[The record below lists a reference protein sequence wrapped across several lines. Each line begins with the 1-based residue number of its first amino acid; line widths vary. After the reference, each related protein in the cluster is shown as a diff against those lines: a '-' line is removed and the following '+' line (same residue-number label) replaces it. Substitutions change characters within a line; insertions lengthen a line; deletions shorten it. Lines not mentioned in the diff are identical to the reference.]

1 MKGGRVLIT
10 KSDPNFFH
18 ILLSKAGKNIV
29 ANDIRH
35 LRFRSRGMINFEEAA
50 QAVAGI
56 SLDRDQIRA
65 FESYLDFLLE
75 WNQRIN
81 LTAIT
86 DPEEIW
92 RKHFLDS
99 LSCLKAIP
107 GSCDLRLIDIG
118 TGAGFPGIPLKI
130 AVPEIQLTL
139 VDSVGKKAEFCR
151 LLSAHLRLRDVTI
164 LHARAEEV
172 GVDPRHRE
180 QYDGAVARAV
190 ARLPVLAEYLLPLV
204 KVGGW
209 ALAQKGESGPQELEA
224 AAAAVRL
231 LGGAPEKIVPVE
243 YAGVAEKRFLI
254 LLGKRSP
261 TPSKYPRR
269 AGAASKKPLGE

>member
-1 MKGGRVLIT
+1 M
-10 KSDPNFFH
+10 
-18 ILLSKAGKNIV
+18 
-29 ANDIRH
+29 ND
-35 LRFRSRGMINFEEAA
+35 FPEA
-50 QAVAGI
+50 VKTIAGI

-86 DPEEIW
+86 DPDEIW
-92 RKHFLDS
+92 IKHFLDS
-99 LSCLKAIP
+99 LSCLKVIP
-107 GSCDLRLIDIG
+107 RSRDMRIVDVG

-139 VDSVGKKAEFCR
+139 VEAVGKKAEFCK
-151 LLSAHLRLRDVTI
+151 LLAGHLQLRSITI
-164 LHARAEEV
+164 LHARAEEL
-172 GVDPRHRE
+172 GCDPQQRE

-190 ARLPVLAEYLLPLV
+190 ARLPVLAEYLLPMV

-209 ALAQKGESGPQELEA
+209 ALSQKGESGPQEMEA
-224 AAAAVRL
+224 AAGAVRL
-231 LGGAPEKIVPVE
+231 LGGVLETIVPVE
-243 YAGVAEKRFLI
+243 LPGIAEKRFLI
-254 LLGKRSP
+254 LLKKQSA

-269 AGAASKKPLGE
+269 AGAASKKPLG

>member
-1 MKGGRVLIT
+1 M
-10 KSDPNFFH
+10 
-18 ILLSKAGKNIV
+18 
-29 ANDIRH
+29 ND
-35 LRFRSRGMINFEEAA
+35 FPEVVK
-50 QAVAGI
+50 AVAGF
-56 SLDRDQIRA
+56 SLDRDQIRT

-86 DPEEIW
+86 DRDEIW

-99 LSCLKAIP
+99 LSCLKVIP
-107 GSCDLRLIDIG
+107 RAGSLRIIDVG

-130 AVPEIQLTL
+130 AVPDIQLTL
-139 VDSVGKKAEFCR
+139 VESVGKKAEFCR
-151 LLSAHLRLRDVTI
+151 LLSAQLKLRGVTI
-164 LHARAEEV
+164 LHARAEEI
-172 GVDPRHRE
+172 GCDPRHRE

-209 ALAQKGESGPQELEA
+209 ALAQKGESGPQEMDA
-224 AAAAVRL
+224 AAGAARL
-231 LGGAPEKIVPVE
+231 LGGAPEHIVPVDLP
-243 YAGVAEKRFLI
+243 GIAEKRFLI
-254 LLGKRSP
+254 LLRKQSP

-269 AGAASKKPLGE
+269 AGAALKKPLSQ